1 MCAMING
8 KARFATEGFRVK
20 RLNPDGTVP
29 TASRFLGFLGT
40 VDLTAVLTASAANM
54 SIKIDNAA
62 ADENAVD
69 FTAADENSVDFT
81 AASSQAAV
89 TVAEAV
95 TALTAAAFTG
105 ITWSADVTTGRLMG
119 VSASGTEVEVTG
131 PLAAALDF
139 GQGVEHG
146 GNGLEFLRS
155 FNDDTMSIGE
165 TKNKK
170 DKEEIDQEGAK
181 GTITRMVIGAK
192 LLGKSL
198 AIAVKTKNYYLL
210 EAIQGGTL
218 NRSTGKYTPPPST
231 RQNAPLFFVDTF
243 APLYGEGESKMENF
257 VGYEQQRYVN
267 CIGMEGDVP
276 QEAKAWANYSFD
288 VEAGE
293 GKDASGNKIPAWYE
307 QPLSVAEFEALHV
320 ETV

>member
-1 MCAMING
+1 MAMING

-40 VDLTAVLTASAANM
+40 VDLSAVLTTHAADM
-54 SIKIDNAA
+54 SVKIDNAA
-62 ADENAVD
+62 ADENTVD
-69 FTAADENSVDFT
+69 FTAALDET
-81 AASSQAAV
+81 AV

-95 TALTAAAFTG
+95 TALTAAGFTG
-105 ITWSADVTTGRLMG
+105 ITWSVDATTGRLMG
-119 VSASGTEVEVTG
+119 ASASGSEVEVTG

-181 GTITRMVIGAK
+181 GRKFAF
-192 LLGKSL
+192 L
-198 AIAVKTKNYYLL
+198 
-210 EAIQGGTL
+210 
-218 NRSTGKYTPPPST
+218 KYGS
-231 RQNAPLFFVDTF
+231 R
-243 APLYGEGESKMENF
+243 
-257 VGYEQQRYVN
+257 
-267 CIGMEGDVP
+267 
-276 QEAKAWANYSFD
+276 
-288 VEAGE
+288 
-293 GKDASGNKIPAWYE
+293 
-307 QPLSVAEFEALHV
+307 
-320 ETV
+320 

>member
-1 MCAMING
+1 MAMING

-40 VDLTAVLTASAANM
+40 VDLSAVLDAVDHDADM
-54 SIKIDNAA
+54 SIKIDNGA
-62 ADENAVD
+62 ADVNTVD
-69 FTAADENSVDFT
+69 FTAAADDS
-81 AASSQAAV
+81 AV

-95 TALTAAAFTG
+95 TALTAAGFTG
-105 ITWSADVTTGRLMG
+105 ITWSVDATTGRLMG
-119 VSASGTEVEVTG
+119 ASASGSEVEVTG

-146 GNGLEFLRS
+146 GNGLEFIRS

-181 GTITRMVIGAK
+181 GTVTRMVIGSK

-198 AIAVKTKNYYLL
+198 VLAVKTKNYYLL

-218 NRSTGKYTPPPST
+218 NRTTGKYTPPPST

-307 QPLSVAEFEALHV
+307 QPLSVAEFEALNV